1 MNKFN
6 WSGLKNDPRLSP
18 AQKKTVNKILV
29 SLQIPVRD
37 QFRNRPAL
45 TFNIFNSKF
54 MKTNGQPNIPK
65 INAEVRAR
73 LPKVYNNPISQV
85 NTPSGFKTYV
95 NPIAS
100 TQRQSNAALRQ
111 HRQAFGN

>member
-6 WSGLKNDPRLSP
+6 WSGLKNDSRLSP

-73 LPKVYNNPISQV
+73 LPKVRNNSISQV
-85 NTPSGFKTYV
+85 NVPSSSKT
-95 NPIAS
+95 N
-100 TQRQSNAALRQ
+100 TTHQRQSNATAALRQ